1 MIKVDEISLPI
12 LFCENDIKKAISNK
26 LKIDVTKI
34 KSFEILKQS
43 IDARRKPNIKYIC
56 SFGVCLKDNLE
67 KELTNINDLT
77 AFLYIDNT
85 ASSDIEYVCRKCYE
99 IKRAIKKFV
108 LILDFENQVPYTK
121 KELEQL
127 RGLSLYLDI
136 HILITTDLASVKNK
150 KYPALEDL
158 DNADLVEIADKI
170 LLSNDEKSSG
180 LVLAKN
186 NFGKIGLLCND

>member
-1 MIKVDEISLPI
+1 MAKYRKISWKEYENFGNITVFASYPK
-12 LFCENDIKKAISNK
+12 NDIAKRFCCFVKKGINVASFN
-26 LKIDVTKI
+26 LR
-34 KSFEILKQS
+34 KS
-43 IDARRKPNIKYIC
+43 
-56 SFGVCLKDNLE
+56 LKDNLE